1 MLRPE
6 EAREQFA
13 HARTTGLVTICRS
26 AERRHRLPRALL
38 LAVASRE
45 TNCRDVV
52 GDFGHGRG
60 VFQIDDRFHHEWLAE
75 HGSDRP
81 GRTPPVA
88 DAAELAGTLLADALA
103 VAHNHELAGD
113 RATKFAA
120 SAYNAG
126 LGGALAGLERGNSDL
141 ETTGRDY
148 GADVVARMHILR
160 ALERAQRT

>member
-13 HARTTGLVTICRS
+13 HARATGLVTLCHE
-26 AERRHRLPRALL
+26 AERRHALPRALL

-60 VFQIDDRFHHEWLAE
+60 VFQIDDRFPHDWLAE
-75 HGSDRP
+75 HGAAFP
-81 GRTPPVA
+81 GETPPVA
-88 DAAELAGTLLADALA
+88 DAAELAASMLADAIA
-103 VAHNHELAGD
+103 IARRHELAGA
-113 RATKFAA
+113 ATTRFAA

-126 LGGALAGLERGNSDL
+126 LGGALAGLRRGDSDL

-148 GADVVARMHILR
+148 GADVVARMR
-160 ALERAQRT
+160 TFRRLERAKRA